1 VGLQNAYAGRTMIY
15 KFKSKAAGDLIML
28 QPNGESILKIIVK
41 SEAEQLKKGILLPED
56 MAQAIAA
63 LQEAVAVEEKARVE
77 VVQQA
82 HDKGQAPPPGPA
94 VSLRQRSLPFIQMAQ
109 RCLDAKK
116 EIVWGV

>member
-1 VGLQNAYAGRTMIY
+1 MIY
-15 KFKSKAAGDLIML
+15 KFKSKATGDLIML
-28 QPNGESILKIIVK
+28 QPNGESILKIIGK
-41 SEAEQLKKGILLPED
+41 DDARQIKQGILLPED

-63 LQEAVAVEEKARVE
+63 LQAAVAREEQARAEAV
-77 VVQQA
+77 QA
-82 HDKGQAPPPGPA
+82 AHNKGQVPPPAPA